1 MPSSS
6 LLSRARAPLIV
17 GLALVALR
25 FFAEQSRDLFLFSDS
40 FQSYAHFRFALGN
53 LLSAGELPQ
62 WLPFAVYGSPGALY
76 NQVHLSPFN
85 ILAALLGWA
94 MGWDNAWVLFTSGI
108 ALELAVLCAGT
119 WLLAGELYETRA
131 ARWAVVLGAV
141 FLTSWHVQQFWSHRM
156 VVYWPLL
163 LFYTLRFHRTGDAA
177 DMAKGCLAGLFLLCG
192 AISYAAPVDALLVLV
207 VYVAAV
213 VLLRK
218 RWAMLDRKS
227 FLRPTAWALWALV
240 AAYGWLMARAFD
252 EVRLL
257 APGRNAD
264 GSVSRDVFLN
274 YGGSAL
280 EKLPE
285 FITGFPQPHVETYCY
300 LGLMGVGL
308 ILLALWRGRTRMMMV
323 MLCATVFL
331 VLLSLGPHGII
342 AGAVY
347 HLFPMADQFRHLSM
361 LLPLARLLLL
371 LLAGFG
377 VEALAAADGPRRLR
391 MCLLVAAIAM
401 LGGKWMFF
409 HNQPLSSWVGWLP
422 EIGAAVSLCALLLS
436 SRVRAASPP
445 VAVTAVL
452 LLELALGQWCLLSQY
467 PKIAPFQ
474 DLRAI
479 GMDLKHAQPLPF
491 SPHRVTGD
499 SNDPRWTA
507 LSCLARRQPTNNA
520 TLLHFMGLDL
530 GAPIFRADFA
540 SESTLRDIPDLQQ
553 NILDRSNGD
562 IPSSERL
569 AGVFWKRLLLDPKN
583 RQRLGCGEFSKL
595 VVRQGADETIPT
607 VLHFS
612 SNRLR
617 VRTETSDPQAMLRYA
632 DSFDPRWRASLDG
645 QPVAVEDGHPF
656 KLLRLPPGRHEVEF
670 VFHDRAQDWTLRFVG
685 VAAVLALAALLVQEV
700 RRCRD

>member
-1 MPSSS
+1 MPGSS
-6 LLSRARAPLIV
+6 LLSRARAPLVV
-17 GLALVALR
+17 GLVLVTLR

-40 FQSYAHFRFALGN
+40 FQIYAHFRFALSN
-53 LLSAGELPQ
+53 LLAAGELPQ

-94 MGWDNAWVLFTSGI
+94 LGWDNAWVLFTAGI
-108 ALELAVLCAGT
+108 ALELAVLCTGT
-119 WLLAGELYETRA
+119 WLLARELYETRA

-163 LFYTLRFHRTGDAA
+163 FFYTLRFHRTGDAA
-177 DMAKGCLAGLFLLCG
+177 DLAKGCLAGLFLLCG

-207 VYVAAV
+207 VYGAAV

-218 RWAMLDRKS
+218 RWAGLDRKS

-252 EVRLL
+252 GIRLL
-257 APGRNAD
+257 APDRNAD

-274 YGGSAL
+274 YGGPAL

-285 FITGFPQPHVETYCY
+285 FLTGFPQPHVETYCY

-323 MLCATVFL
+323 MLCAAVFL
-331 VLLSLGPHGII
+331 VLLSMGPNGII

-347 HLFPMADQFRHLSM
+347 HLFPMADHFRHLSM

-377 VEALAAADGPRRLR
+377 VEALASADGPRRLQ
-391 MCLLVAAIAM
+391 MCLLVAATAM

-409 HNQPLSSWVGWLP
+409 HDQPLSSWTGWLP
-422 EIGAAVSLCALLLS
+422 EIGAALSLCSLLLA
-436 SRVRAASPP
+436 SRVRVVGPP
-445 VAVTAVL
+445 GAVTTVL

-467 PKIAPFQ
+467 PKIAPSQ
-474 DLRAI
+474 DLHAV

-491 SPHRVTGD
+491 SPHRATGD
-499 SNDPRWTA
+499 SNDPRWTT
-507 LSCLARRQPTNNA
+507 LSRLARRQPTNNV
-520 TLLHFMGLDL
+520 TLLHFVGLDL
-530 GAPIFRADFA
+530 GAPLFRADFA
-540 SESTLRDIPDLQQ
+540 SESTLRDIPNLQQ
-553 NILDRSNGD
+553 NILDRSNCD
-562 IPSSERL
+562 IPPSERL
-569 AGVFWKRLLLDPKN
+569 AGVFWKQLLLDPKS
-583 RQRLGCGEFSKL
+583 RQLLGCGEFSKL

-612 SNRLR
+612 ANRLR
-617 VRTETSDPQAMLRYA
+617 VRTETSDPQAVLRYA
-632 DSFDPRWRASLDG
+632 DSFDPRWRATLDG
-645 QPVAVEDGHPF
+645 RPVAVENGHPF

-670 VFHDRAQDWTLRFVG
+670 VFHDRSQDWTLRLVG
-685 VAAVLALAALLVQEV
+685 VAAVLALAALLAQEI
-700 RRCRD
+700 RRCRN